1 MSFCLF
7 LVFKSADPRARLS
20 AAETAELD
28 RAVAG
33 KPGVAVALRHTPA
46 AAHDPFLDDGP
57 SPVLALQLYFDGI
70 AHAERAAARDGWLQA
85 LADATRFPTLAAAH
99 GAHETMAVRSFPVAE
114 PPPPRKPGEAY
125 CTNLVAYEGPAQDFN
140 AWLDDYIAGHT
151 PLMAQLPGIRELE
164 VCSPVEWISFLP
176 WERATHMQRNKV
188 VFDSPE
194 ALSAAMQ
201 SPIRAEM
208 RAHYKRLPPFS
219 GGVTHFPMQTVRVA

>member
-7 LVFKSADPRARLS
+7 LVFKSADADARLG
-20 AAETAELD
+20 AAEIAEVD
-28 RAVAG
+28 AAISG
-33 KPGVAVALRHTPA
+33 KPGVTAALRHTPA
-46 AAHDPFLDDGP
+46 SAHDPFLNDGP
-57 SPVLALQLYFDGI
+57 SPLLALQLYFDRI
-70 AHAERAAARDGWLQA
+70 AEVERAAARDGWLQA
-85 LADATRFPTLAAAH
+85 LADEKRFPTLAAAH
-99 GAHETMAVRSFPVAE
+99 GAHEAMAVRAFPVAE
-114 PPPPRKPGEAY
+114 PPPPRKAGTPY
-125 CTNLVAYEGPAQDFN
+125 CTNLVAYEGPAEDFN

-151 PLMAQLPGIRELE
+151 PLMGRLPGIRELE
-164 VCSPVEWISFLP
+164 VCSRVDWISFLP

-188 VFDSPE
+188 VFDRPE